1 MLVSNLFINNESSQN
16 ALPTFK
22 NNAANQTEENVE
34 TFGQKRL
41 NWK

>member
-1 MLVSNLFINNESSQN
+1 MLISNLFINNESSQN
-16 ALPTFK
+16 ALPALK
-22 NNAANQTEENVE
+22 NNASIQTEENVE